1 MNIHQMQMSYSAQ
14 EDRIILSINSKE
26 NEEMRLFL
34 TRRIVMSFW
43 DVLNRTID
51 HTLTNKPKLNDMQKT
66 PVAPIPPNAGKEATP
81 QQMEQQMEQQI
92 HHQNIISESDYKTPF
107 NKGDKFPIG
116 EAPILVEKITIN
128 TYEDGNIVFVFE
140 SIHEKDI
147 SLNLNLQILHN
158 LSDLLAKVMPV
169 TEWNIGLMNKT
180 NVMVHE
186 EKSNASLH

>member
-1 MNIHQMQMSYSAQ
+1 MQMSYSTQ

-34 TRRIVMSFW
+34 TRRIVTSFW
-43 DVLNRTID
+43 DILSKTID
-51 HTLTNKPKLNDMQKT
+51 HTLANKPKLNDMQKT
-66 PVAPIPPNAGKEATP
+66 PIAAPSSAGKEATP
-81 QQMEQQMEQQI
+81 KQIEQQMEQQI
-92 HHQNIISESDYKTPF
+92 HHQNIINESDYETPF
-107 NKGDKFPIG
+107 NKGEKFPMG

-128 TYEDGNIVFVFE
+128 TYENGNIVFVFE
-140 SIHEKDI
+140 SIHGKDI
-147 SLNLNLQILHN
+147 SLNLNSQILHN
-158 LSDLLAKVMPV
+158 LSDLLIKVMPA